1 METLKASIDRSI
13 SGGLRCER
21 ITKASC
27 GRLDFIGVKDAALN
41 RFVSLLKSQRLFRA
55 GTDYKS

>member
-21 ITKASC
+21 IMKSIC
-27 GRLDFIGVKDAALN
+27 SGLDF
-41 RFVSLLKSQRLFRA
+41 
-55 GTDYKS
+55 